1 MTQVTLQIRSNHVP
15 RLAPGEETKKYVSVS
30 SATRRKRL
38 NCRKRFLISRTSEN
52 SAAHQKSRRD
62 ESIRNGSQVPGAE
75 IGSVRRKV
83 RKINV
88 EQYEREHYLREI
100 QETLRVQALHFR
112 RRVEEQ
118 AHQQWCR
125 PRIQK
130 DIDDGKTQRGLMA
143 DISDVG
149 SEDLPDAP
157 ESDAG
162 PD

>member
-1 MTQVTLQIRSNHVP
+1 MAARCQAPKSVP
-15 RLAPGEETKKYVSVS
+15 S
-30 SATRRKRL
+30 
-38 NCRKRFLISRTSEN
+38 
-52 SAAHQKSRRD
+52 
-62 ESIRNGSQVPGAE
+62 
-75 IGSVRRKV
+75 RRKV

-88 EQYEREHYLREI
+88 EQYEREHHLREVE
-100 QETLRVQALHFR
+100 ETLRVQALHFR
-112 RRVEEQ
+112 CRVEEQ

-130 DIDDGKTQRGLMA
+130 DIDDRKTQRGLMA

-149 SEDLPDAP
+149 GEDLPDAP